1 MCLCWV
7 WKCRLYVFYCNN
19 QDIYGV
25 WLTGNMPFIVESGA
39 SRYIWG
45 VEGQEM

>member
-1 MCLCWV
+1 M
-7 WKCRLYVFYCNN
+7 FYCNN

-39 SRYIWG
+39 RYIWG
-45 VEGQEM
+45 VEGQEL